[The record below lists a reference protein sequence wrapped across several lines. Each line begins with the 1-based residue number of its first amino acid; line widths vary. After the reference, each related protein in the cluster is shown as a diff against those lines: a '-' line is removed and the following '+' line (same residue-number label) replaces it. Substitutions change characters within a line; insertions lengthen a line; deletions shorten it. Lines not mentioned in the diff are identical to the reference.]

1 MTIRKGDKGPQV
13 MQLQSALMA
22 VGIALPRFGVDGIF
36 GAETQA
42 AVKQAQ
48 QKYGL
53 PVNGVAESLL
63 LTRLGMTK
71 NTKQPVRLPQ
81 GKPAGNSGLW
91 LLAAVAT
98 IAAGI
103 VIKKMYRK

>member
-22 VGIALPRFGVDGIF
+22 VGITLPRYGVDGIF
-36 GAETQA
+36 GAETEA

-53 PVNGVAESLL
+53 QMTGVADQLL
-63 LTRLGMTK
+63 LSRLGIQK
-71 NTKQPVRLPQ
+71 KIGQPVRLSKEQ
-81 GKPAGNSGLW
+81 STGSSGFW
-91 LLAAVAT
+91 LLGAVAT

-103 VIKKMYRK
+103 AIKKMYRS

>member
-22 VGIALPRFGVDGIF
+22 VGIALPRYGVDGIF

-48 QKYGL
+48 QKLGL
-53 PVNGVAESLL
+53 QMTGVADQLL
-63 LTRLGMTK
+63 MSRLGIQKKAAQPLRHSQEK
-71 NTKQPVRLPQ
+71 NTSS
-81 GKPAGNSGLW
+81 SGLW
-91 LLAAVAT
+91 LLGAVAT

-103 VIKKMYRK
+103 AIKKMYRS

>member
-1 MTIRKGDKGPQV
+1 

-22 VGIALPRFGVDGIF
+22 VGIALPRYGVDGIF
-36 GAETQA
+36 GAETEA

-48 QKYGL
+48 QKFGL
-53 PVNGVAESLL
+53 PVSGVAESLL
-63 LTRLGMTK
+63 LTRLGITK
-71 NTKQPVRLPQ
+71 ITKQPMRLPQ

-91 LLAAVAT
+91 LLAGLVT

-103 VIKKMYRK
+103 AIKKMYRS

>member
-22 VGIALPRFGVDGIF
+22 VGIALPRYGVDGIF
-36 GAETQA
+36 GAETEA

-48 QKYGL
+48 QKFGL
-53 PVNGVAESLL
+53 PVSGVAESLL
-63 LTRLGMTK
+63 LTRLGITK
-71 NTKQPVRLPQ
+71 ITKQPMRLPQ
-81 GKPAGNSGLW
+81 EKSASSRLW
-91 LLAAVAT
+91 LLAGLAT

-103 VIKKMYRK
+103 AIKKMYRN